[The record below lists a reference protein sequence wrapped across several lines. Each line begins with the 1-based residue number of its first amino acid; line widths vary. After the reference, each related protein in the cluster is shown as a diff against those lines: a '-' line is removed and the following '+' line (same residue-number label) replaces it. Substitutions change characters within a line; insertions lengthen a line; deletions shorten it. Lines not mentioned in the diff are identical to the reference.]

1 MDSKR
6 KNPTIRSSNKRPR
19 VLAVDTSW
27 CLRNKEN
34 LDVMS
39 FAKEF
44 DYTDQTKCHARYKA
58 ILDNHIPSEDKIQQR
73 SQKALVEANSKCST
87 AANNLLVKNSEQLL
101 ASTTLASERPTPS
114 TSEPAMPATS
124 EPAIPT
130 SSEPTLVIN
139 NGNDLGHYL
148 VEIVA

>member
-6 KNPTIRSSNKRPR
+6 KTPTIRSSNKRPR

-44 DYTDQTKCHARYKA
+44 GYTDHTKCHARYKA
-58 ILDNHIPSEDKIQQR
+58 ILDNHIPSEDKLPFGKYYI
-73 SQKALVEANSKCST
+73 SIKTINVSNIG
-87 AANNLLVKNSEQLL
+87 
-101 ASTTLASERPTPS
+101 
-114 TSEPAMPATS
+114 TSYTS
-124 EPAIPT
+124 NIGT
-130 SSEPTLVIN
+130 SYTSNIGTSYTSNIGTSYTN
-139 NGNDLGHYL
+139 IIRTNFIYQ
-148 VEIVA
+148 